1 MAQLATMVTLDRQ
14 HQRQSSIA
22 VPGPMADSIVRQLY
36 PEFKKVAESSAK
48 VANDLVQ
55 SVENHEK
62 ELHAKFEKY
71 LEGRSR
77 STSLDV
83 ARLELEREQRCHAE
97 AESEIVCA
105 EQSVVKAEKREQVR
119 VDKLKSSATAL
130 QKSGIDVAK
139 EQSMREMYQD
149 MIDKLAEMKSTV
161 GVNGGDPSAASKI
174 TRRKRAAR
182 ARTLSLTSTYGG
194 FLDSQLVFLLVIIK
208 CDEKLPRELRYAT
221 AATILV

>member
-1 MAQLATMVTLDRQ
+1 MFSCSRVLLFPGQWLIALFDN
-14 HQRQSSIA
+14 SI
-22 VPGPMADSIVRQLY
+22 LNL
-36 PEFKKVAESSAK
+36 KKWRNRVQK
-48 VANDLVQ
+48 VLANDLVQ

-149 MIDKLAEMKSTV
+149 MIDKLAEMCWYANVTSHFRTREGYRSDKLKIKSYV
-161 GVNGGDPSAASKI
+161 
-174 TRRKRAAR
+174 
-182 ARTLSLTSTYGG
+182 
-194 FLDSQLVFLLVIIK
+194 
-208 CDEKLPRELRYAT
+208 
-221 AATILV
+221 

>member
-1 MAQLATMVTLDRQ
+1 MFSCSRVLLFPGQWLIALFDN
-14 HQRQSSIA
+14 SI
-22 VPGPMADSIVRQLY
+22 LNL
-36 PEFKKVAESSAK
+36 KKWRNRVQK
-48 VANDLVQ
+48 VLANDLVQ